1 MKNDDLPLFSSLPS
15 APPEGSGPTTAQ
27 KPKALTV
34 SELTA
39 RIKGVMEPAF
49 ANVWVQGE
57 VSNYRPSAS
66 GHLYFSLKDG
76 TSTISIAFF
85 GAGGRKRLPFDLKDG
100 LQILCHGKVSL
111 YGPRG
116 TYQLVIDQIEPMGA
130 GALQL
135 AFEQMKERLGSE
147 GLFDPARKRPI
158 PPYPKRI
165 AIITSPTGAAI
176 QDMINVLKR
185 RAPNLHVL
193 VVPAVVQGPDA
204 PPQLIRG
211 LNAINQYGLAD
222 LIVLARGGGSIEDLW
237 CFNDENLARA
247 IAASKIPVISG
258 VGHEID
264 FTIADFVA
272 DLRAPTPSAAA
283 EILSHHWVD
292 VRNQVRQNFQRIH
305 QMLRRELDS
314 KRALLRLLGGSLVS
328 PRDRL
333 REQMQRCDDL
343 ANRLEYAF
351 KSCVERRKL
360 ALGRVVGK
368 LEALSPLRVL
378 ERGYSI
384 VTTTAGAVVKSAR
397 DCVDHQEV
405 RIKLHDGEIR
415 ARVLTD

>member
-1 MKNDDLPLFSSLPS
+1 MNLDELPLF
-15 APPEGSGPTTAQ
+15 APNTAAPQ

-34 SELTA
+34 TELTQ
-39 RIKGVMEPAF
+39 RIKGAIEPAF
-49 ANVWVQGE
+49 SNIWVQGE

-76 TSTISIAFF
+76 NSTVSIAFF

-100 LQILCHGKVSL
+100 LQILCHGKISL

-116 TYQLVIDQIEPMGA
+116 TYQLVIDQIEPLGA

-135 AFEQMKERLGSE
+135 AFEQMKERLGAE
-147 GLFDPARKRPI
+147 GLFDPKRKRPI
-158 PPYPKRI
+158 PSFPKKV
-165 AIITSPTGAAI
+165 AVITSPTGAAI
-176 QDMINVLKR
+176 QDMLNVLKR
-185 RAPNLHVL
+185 RAPNLEVL

-204 PPQLIRG
+204 PPQLIRA
-211 LNAINQYGLAD
+211 LQAVNQHRLAD

-237 CFNDENLARA
+237 CFNDEGLARA
-247 IAASKIPVISG
+247 IAASQIPVISG

-264 FTIADFVA
+264 FTISDFVS

-283 EILSHHWVD
+283 EILSHHWVE
-292 VRNQVRQNFQRIH
+292 VRTQVRDRSQRIY
-305 QMLRRELDS
+305 QILKRELES
-314 KRALLRLLGGSLVS
+314 KRALLRLLSGSLVS

-351 KSCVERRKL
+351 KGAIERRKL
-360 ALGRVVGK
+360 ALGRLVGK
-368 LEALSPLRVL
+368 LEALSPLKVL

-384 VTTTAGAVVKSAR
+384 VTTDAGTVVKSAR
-397 DCVDHQEV
+397 DCADNQEV

-415 ARVLTD
+415 ARVQL